1 MRIVK
6 LIKEWF
12 LCKEKN
18 VVHSRRWSFT
28 AMSLA
33 LAGIVSNIIAE
44 NYVISVGFFLWIL
57 LIIYVQLSTF
67 NLTREIRE
75 IKEQNSEP

>member
-1 MRIVK
+1 MKIAK
-6 LIKEWF
+6 LFKEWF

-18 VVHSRRWSFT
+18 VVHSRRWSYI
-28 AMSLA
+28 AMSIGVI
-33 LAGIVSNIIAE
+33 GIISNFLRE
-44 NYVISVGFFLWIL
+44 NYVISVGFFLWNL
-57 LIIYVQLSTF
+57 LIIYMQLSTF